1 MAGFFSRIGNAINR
15 IMGKKEASRQSY
27 VPPAQPTTTKT
38 PRVSQDDIPRAP
50 RHQTQSVSTPRP
62 AIPRTPKTEKP
73 KSTRANTPPKA
84 QKRIT
89 SYEEYTRQR
98 QKAKER
104 LSQKQAVKI
113 SKDVDQSVK
122 RERQAADRL
131 QQIVNENTKRIE
143 QETNKIKNQITKNEI
158 NLASSSKTEDLSIY
172 TKAEVQTMYRAFQ
185 HVWDRPGVKLGERN
199 EVIVK
204 YVNQQRMLAGK
215 EPISMAEIM
224 QATIDANKKVLDAQ
238 KATYGTDMDAA
249 DNADNRRQSPPSQVM
264 AIIRDALDEFIVQP
278 SFA

>member
-1 MAGFFSRIGNAINR
+1 MAGFFSRVGAAFNKIR
-15 IMGKKEASRQSY
+15 GK
-27 VPPAQPTTTKT
+27 TTKQEQVSSTKT

-50 RHQTQSVSTPRP
+50 RHRTQTTATPR
-62 AIPRTPKTEKP
+62 ITPKTET
-73 KSTRANTPPKA
+73 KSTRANTPSKS
-84 QKRIT
+84 QKRIA
-89 SYEEYTRQR
+89 SYEDYARQR
-98 QKAKER
+98 QKAREK

-113 SKDVDQSVK
+113 SKDIDQSVK

-143 QETNKIKNQITKNEI
+143 QETNRIKNQITKNEI

-204 YVNQQRMLAGK
+204 YVNIQRMLAGK

-238 KATYGTDMDAA
+238 KATYGTDMDAS
-249 DNADNRRQSPPSQVM
+249 DNADNRRPSPPSKVM

-278 SFA
+278 TFA